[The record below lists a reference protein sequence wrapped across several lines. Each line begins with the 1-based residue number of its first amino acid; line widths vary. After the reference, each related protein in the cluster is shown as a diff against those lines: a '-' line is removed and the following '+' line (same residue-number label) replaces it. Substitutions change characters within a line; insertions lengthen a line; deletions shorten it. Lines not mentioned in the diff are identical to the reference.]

1 PDNDNGETA
10 SFDFLVNDSDTNS
23 VSAAT
28 MTINVGDIND
38 APVIVDD
45 NVLSDEDLVITINPL
60 ANDFDVDGDPLTIS
74 NVTHGEHGV
83 VTINPDNTINYQPD
97 ANYNGSDSFSYTVSD
112 GNGGIS
118 TATVQVVINPIND
131 APVIV
136 DDDVLTDEDLVII
149 INPLANDFDVD
160 GDPLTI
166 SNVTQGKHGVV
177 TINPDGSIKYIP
189 DVNYSGLDSFSY
201 AVSDGNG
208 GFNVGEVNI
217 SVNFIDDEP
226 VIDKNN
232 NKNTQTLPETI
243 GTIKYIV
250 YDNKIIIQ
258 SLNFYTPERELV
270 ENIFAGDSQLN
281 HFFGFEGSL
290 EDIFDIR
297 EFEGDILSLIN
308 NAYSNFVIR
317 VNDQIVSGKG
327 SQFDPYKIY
336 VSNDSEIYLM
346 TLFQYYAMSI
356 DVSGENVEEGSWYLK
371 ANVNE
376 NDMFFTLNPDYEGEV
391 TLKIELSR
399 ESKFTEEVHFNI
411 NIGSDKNNLSNEGLN
426 QQEYAALLP
435 GENNLNHLWNT
446 DPSRVMSRLQTD
458 FTHALD
464 SNQSL
469 PIIENIVS
477 RILSASSKLDDVNQ
491 SVDMILSRAA
501 QAGMEQSDLS
511 NLSVY
516 MILNLENKNDRVEVV
531 KAILNNENSNR
542 ETILNV
548 YQLLLE
554 ENKEAAELFMKE
566 ATKQLSG
573 DIGDDILQFGS
584 ISVINPGYL
593 SALKESLLSDSEQ
606 EKFIQLDAKKKALI
620 YQLEIER
627 TKKYLLKLFGKG

>member
-1 PDNDNGETA
+1 MATHYDHYNGLD
-10 SFDFLVNDSDTNS
+10 SFDYV
-23 VSAAT
+23 
-28 MTINVGDIND
+28 
-38 APVIVDD
+38 
-45 NVLSDEDLVITINPL
+45 
-60 ANDFDVDGDPLTIS
+60 
-74 NVTHGEHGV
+74 
-83 VTINPDNTINYQPD
+83 
-97 ANYNGSDSFSYTVSD
+97 VSD
-112 GNGGIS
+112 GNGGQS
-118 TATVQVVINPIND
+118 TATVTIFVNPVND
-131 APVIV
+131 LPVIV
-136 DDDVLTDEDLVII
+136 EDDVSIDEDLKITI
-149 INPLANDFDVD
+149 DPLANDYDID
-160 GDPLTI
+160 GDPLVIDDITQPE
-166 SNVTQGKHGVV
+166 NGLVTL
-177 TINPDGSIKYIP
+177 NPDGSITYAPKLNFNGP
-189 DVNYSGLDSFSY
+189 DHFSY
-201 AVSDGNG
+201 RVSDGNG
-208 GFNVGEVNI
+208 GFSVGEINI
-217 SVNFIDDEP
+217 NVASVDDGS
-226 VIDKNN
+226 VIDKNYD
-232 NKNTQTLPETI
+232 KNTQQPSEPI
-243 GTIKYIV
+243 VAIKYII
-250 YDNKIIIQ
+250 YNNQIIIE
-258 SLNFYTPERELV
+258 SLKFYTPQKSSI
-270 ENIFAGDSQLN
+270 ENLFSDDGDSVGLYDIQGNLD
-281 HFFGFEGSL
+281 
-290 EDIFDIR
+290 DIFEIR
-297 EFEGDILSLIN
+297 EFDGDILSLIN

-469 PIIENIVS
+469 PVIENIVS

-501 QAGMEQSDLS
+501 QSGMEQSELS

-554 ENKEAAELFMKE
+554 ENKEAAELFMNE